1 LNARKLL
8 FATESLPSCL
18 KLKGPCL
25 LALFVIVS
33 LLLVVIVS
41 LLLLVFLI
49 LILLFVFVANFN

>member
-25 LALFVIVS
+25 LVLF
-33 LLLVVIVS
+33 VIVS